1 MKFFTEE
8 DFRNKLIALLGVLVL
23 FLSQAYVAEVLNSK
37 DAYKGNLYI
46 SFKAYVEEIENLDIY
61 LSELSEIK
69 SIDEIKPK
77 YLEESIIL
85 LFEQNISKVT
95 EIKKEAFPNNY
106 YEAIFSYTDI
116 NKNLGLIRQ
125 DNIISDIERRYL
137 DELYK
142 SNHANLEYAAKL
154 IKYYSTDYQ
163 DIDALE
169 KNIFDTYIDY
179 VMFLGENYKAIDLKS
194 EESAA
199 KTVALEKDKV
209 RERLQ
214 DISKKLTGNDSL
226 SYYKEPYVDESEI
239 WTYVTRDNPGKLERT
254 DEDIYTFDYTLD
266 ENKVSFYKSL
276 GSIMVSD
283 EEPMRIFKE
292 DKMKALA
299 DEHAKNI
306 DPKSEFV
313 KVEKHEDDVYMDFFY
328 QRKNDGIYYE
338 ANSITVTVD
347 NEGSIYSEFYLRESE
362 AEINWIDEKT
372 IKEKLNS
379 NSEIKAIIKVINV
392 KNQAEYLVMTEYNKE
407 KFISVFDGETAKL
420 KIYDRLDQDKYLF
433 YYNILI

>member
-1 MKFFTEE
+1 M
-8 DFRNKLIALLGVLVL
+8 
-23 FLSQAYVAEVLNSK
+23 
-37 DAYKGNLYI
+37 
-46 SFKAYVEEIENLDIY
+46 
-61 LSELSEIK
+61 
-69 SIDEIKPK
+69 
-77 YLEESIIL
+77 

-179 VMFLGENYKAIDLKS
+179 GMFLGENYKAIDLKS

>member
-1 MKFFTEE
+1 
-8 DFRNKLIALLGVLVL
+8 
-23 FLSQAYVAEVLNSK
+23 
-37 DAYKGNLYI
+37 
-46 SFKAYVEEIENLDIY
+46 
-61 LSELSEIK
+61 
-69 SIDEIKPK
+69 
-77 YLEESIIL
+77 
-85 LFEQNISKVT
+85 
-95 EIKKEAFPNNY
+95 
-106 YEAIFSYTDI
+106 
-116 NKNLGLIRQ
+116 
-125 DNIISDIERRYL
+125 
-137 DELYK
+137 
-142 SNHANLEYAAKL
+142 
-154 IKYYSTDYQ
+154 
-163 DIDALE
+163 
-169 KNIFDTYIDY
+169 
-179 VMFLGENYKAIDLKS
+179 MFLGENYKAIDLKS

-420 KIYDRLDQDKYLF
+420 KIYDRLNQDKYLF

>member
-1 MKFFTEE
+1 M
-8 DFRNKLIALLGVLVL
+8 
-23 FLSQAYVAEVLNSK
+23 AEVLNSK

-125 DNIISDIERRYL
+125 DNIISDIERAYL

-179 VMFLGENYKAIDLKS
+179 VMFLGENYKVSSIFLG
-194 EESAA
+194 
-199 KTVALEKDKV
+199 
-209 RERLQ
+209 RE
-214 DISKKLTGNDSL
+214 
-226 SYYKEPYVDESEI
+226 
-239 WTYVTRDNPGKLERT
+239 
-254 DEDIYTFDYTLD
+254 
-266 ENKVSFYKSL
+266 
-276 GSIMVSD
+276 
-283 EEPMRIFKE
+283 
-292 DKMKALA
+292 
-299 DEHAKNI
+299 
-306 DPKSEFV
+306 
-313 KVEKHEDDVYMDFFY
+313 
-328 QRKNDGIYYE
+328 
-338 ANSITVTVD
+338 
-347 NEGSIYSEFYLRESE
+347 
-362 AEINWIDEKT
+362 
-372 IKEKLNS
+372 
-379 NSEIKAIIKVINV
+379 
-392 KNQAEYLVMTEYNKE
+392 
-407 KFISVFDGETAKL
+407 
-420 KIYDRLDQDKYLF
+420 
-433 YYNILI
+433 